1 MPGDPKECRLRA
13 MRCAELAASARTA
26 QLKATLLGLSKE
38 WEKLAIDLEKT
49 RALLEEDK
57 VEFKKPA

>member
-26 QLKATLLGLSKE
+26 PLKAMLLGLSKE

-49 RALLEEDK
+49 RALLEQDK